1 MIYSPG
7 DVQEV
12 KVFRVFSRWGE
23 LVFEKQNFPPNLE
36 GYGWDGRFRGAKMN
50 TGVFVYF
57 VEVLLIDGRT
67 EILTG
72 DVTLF
77 R

>member
-1 MIYSPG
+1 
-7 DVQEV
+7 
-12 KVFRVFSRWGE
+12 
-23 LVFEKQNFPPNLE
+23 LVFEQSNFSPNLE
-36 GYGWDGRFRGAKMN
+36 GYGWDGTFRGKLMN
-50 TGVFVYF
+50 AGVFVYF